1 MLSQSNT
8 ATFLPGLARFA
19 LPSMVRPALRGL
31 PHPAPVTLSLTRLAW
46 FVPPRTGR
54 LTHFPSYGQKLTSGP
69 AQSGD
74 SVRLTYFYR
83 KEQRK

>member
-19 LPSMVRPALRGL
+19 LAAHLARFGAAHPAKHGPSRPARF
-31 PHPAPVTLSLTRLAW
+31 A
-46 FVPPRTGR
+46 PPRTGR
-54 LTHFPSYGQKLTSGP
+54 LTHFPTYGQELTSSPG
-69 AQSGD
+69 QSGD